1 MNKTWKRQ
9 VFRHTALYTAI
20 LMFSHTG
27 GGGGAQAQTQTQ
39 THKYAIVMNGQNL
52 PEVKWGQDYKKLAQ
66 KSNERQFTHTTNFHI
81 KKNVTLSFNN
91 IDEVVAEKK
100 DVVVFGTAT
109 YLPPYGK
116 VSGFDADKLKK
127 RGDALGWIKTTK
139 PGLVGYSYEG
149 VTCQNNYNNASSG
162 CPELIYKTQFSF
174 GQQGLKK
181 KTTGGLDIAEDKSRD
196 NSPIYKLQDYPGLG
210 VSFNLSSESLVKS
223 IKYNKIISSFSEGVT
238 QQNGTQNQHKDKN
251 LVYTT
256 GDYQYKNK
264 YSSRYVG
271 QNEHSA
277 IAFYLNAKLHL
288 LDKKNIKNIA
298 QGKTVNLGT
307 LKSYVEPTAEWKNKR
322 QNYFQGNWT
331 FEDKGTVS
339 VKLKLPE
346 VKAGRCVN
354 KNNPNPNAKAP
365 SPALTAPALWFGPV
379 QNGKV
384 QMYSASVS
392 TYPDSSSSQIF
403 LQNLS
408 RKDDTSKPG
417 RYSLKPL
424 STSEIK
430 SKEPNFTG
438 RQTIIRLDGRVQ
450 QIKLGQSNNEVVG
463 FNGNSNNATFGIVSE
478 GSFMPDTSEWKKV
491 LLPWTVR
498 VFADDSKFKEFNKE
512 EKDNKPKYSQKYRS
526 RDNGKRERNL
536 GDIVNSPIV
545 AVGGYLA
552 TSANDGMVHIFKKGN
567 GGDERNYSLK
577 LSYIPGTMP
586 RKDIENK
593 DSTLAKELRAFAEKG
608 YVGDRYGVDGGFV
621 LRQVNLNGK
630 DHVFMFGAMGFGGR
644 GAYAL
649 DLTKADG
656 SDPTKASLFDVKDN
670 GNNGNNGNNR
680 VELGYT
686 VGTPQIGKTH
696 NGKYAAFL
704 ASGYA
709 TKKIDDPTNK
719 TALYVYDL
727 ENNGNLIKKIE
738 VKDGKGGL
746 SSPTLVDKDLDGT
759 VDIAYAGDRGGKMY
773 RFDLSGQSPDQWTV
787 RPIFEGT
794 KPITSAPAI
803 SQLKDKRVVIFGTGS
818 DLSEEDVDNMEE
830 QYIYGIFD
838 DDTATTG
845 TVNFSGSGGG
855 LLEQV
860 LSRDNDNKTLFLTDY
875 KRSDGSGSKGWVVKL
890 KDGQRVT
897 VKPTVVLRTA
907 FVTIRKYND
916 GGCGAETA
924 ILGINTADGGKLTKK
939 SARPIVPDANKD
951 VAQYSG
957 HKQTTKGKSIP
968 IGCMQ
973 KGNEIVCP
981 NGYVYD
987 KPVNVRYLDE
997 KKTDGFSTTADGDA
1011 GGSGID
1017 PAGKRSGKNNR
1028 CFSQKGV
1035 RTLLMNDLDSLDI
1048 TGPTCGMKRISW
1060 REVFY

>member
-1 MNKTWKRQ
+1 
-9 VFRHTALYTAI
+9 
-20 LMFSHTG
+20 
-27 GGGGAQAQTQTQ
+27 
-39 THKYAIVMNGQNL
+39 
-52 PEVKWGQDYKKLAQ
+52 
-66 KSNERQFTHTTNFHI
+66 
-81 KKNVTLSFNN
+81 
-91 IDEVVAEKK
+91 
-100 DVVVFGTAT
+100 
-109 YLPPYGK
+109 
-116 VSGFDADKLKK
+116 
-127 RGDALGWIKTTK
+127 
-139 PGLVGYSYEG
+139 
-149 VTCQNNYNNASSG
+149 NA
-162 CPELIYKTQFSF
+162 
-174 GQQGLKK
+174 
-181 KTTGGLDIAEDKSRD
+181 
-196 NSPIYKLQDYPGLG
+196 
-210 VSFNLSSESLVKS
+210 
-223 IKYNKIISSFSEGVT
+223 
-238 QQNGTQNQHKDKN
+238 
-251 LVYTT
+251 
-256 GDYQYKNK
+256 
-264 YSSRYVG
+264 
-271 QNEHSA
+271 
-277 IAFYLNAKLHL
+277 
-288 LDKKNIKNIA
+288 
-298 QGKTVNLGT
+298 
-307 LKSYVEPTAEWKNKR
+307 
-322 QNYFQGNWT
+322 
-331 FEDKGTVS
+331 
-339 VKLKLPE
+339 
-346 VKAGRCVN
+346 
-354 KNNPNPNAKAP
+354 NNPNKSTKAP

-392 TYPDSSSSQIF
+392 TYPDSSSSRIF
-403 LQNLS
+403 LQNLK
-408 RKDDTSKPG
+408 RKTDTSRPG
-417 RYSLKPL
+417 RYSLADL

-430 SKEPNFTG
+430 SKEPSFTG
-438 RQTIIRLDGRVQ
+438 RQTVIRLDKGVH
-450 QIKLGQSNNEVVG
+450 QIKLQGNEVAN
-463 FNGNSNNATFGIVSE
+463 FNGNDGKNETFGIVSE

-498 VFADDSKFKEFNKE
+498 ASNDDGQFNTFNKE
-512 EKDNKPKYSQKYRS
+512 ENNGKPKYSQKYRS
-526 RDNGKRERNL
+526 RDNNNRDL

-545 AVGGYLA
+545 AVGEYLA

-567 GGDERNYSLK
+567 GGDDRNYSLK

-586 RKDIENK
+586 RKDIQSQ
-593 DSTLAKELRAFAEKG
+593 DSTLAKELRTFAEKG

-621 LRQVNLNGK
+621 LRKVDNLNGQNR
-630 DHVFMFGAMGFGGR
+630 VFMFGAMGFGGR

-709 TKKIDDPTNK
+709 TKKIDDSTNK

-727 ENNGNLIKKIE
+727 ENNGTLIRKIE

-759 VDIAYAGDRGGKMY
+759 IDIAYAGDRGGKMY
-773 RFDLSGQSPDQWTV
+773 RFDLSSQSPDQWTV

-818 DLSEEDVDNMEE
+818 DLSEDDVDNTDE
-830 QYIYGIFD
+830 QHIYGIFD

-845 TVNFSGSGGG
+845 SVNFSGTGGG
-855 LLEQV
+855 LLEQH
-860 LSRDNDNKTLFLTDY
+860 LTQENKTLFLTDY
-875 KRSDGSGSKGWVVKL
+875 KRSDGSGSKGWMVKL
-890 KDGQRVT
+890 QPGQRVT

-907 FVTIRKYND
+907 FVTIRKYTTD
-916 GGCGAETA
+916 GCGAETA

-939 SARPIVPDANKD
+939 SARPIVPAANSK

-957 HKQTTKGKSIP
+957 DKKTSSGKSIP
-968 IGCMQ
+968 IGCME
-973 KGNEIVCP
+973 KDNGIVCP

>member
-27 GGGGAQAQTQTQ
+27 GGGAQAQTQ
-39 THKYAIVMNGQNL
+39 THKYAIVMNGQQL
-52 PEVKWGQDYKKLAQ
+52 PEVKWGNSYNSLTV
-66 KSNERQFTHTTNFHI
+66 KSNEREVTHTSNFVVAKKHI
-81 KKNVTLSFNN
+81 SFSFNN
-91 IDEVVAEKK
+91 TDEVVAEKK
-100 DVVVFGTAT
+100 DAVVFGAAT

-116 VSGFDADKLKK
+116 VSGFDTAKLVERKNAVDQI
-127 RGDALGWIKTTK
+127 GTTH
-139 PGLVGYSYEG
+139 PGLIGYNYQD
-149 VTCQNNYNNASSG
+149 VTCASG
-162 CPELIYKTQFSF
+162 NCPELSYRTQFTF
-174 GQQGLKK
+174 NNGLKRNGN
-181 KTTGGLDIAEDKSRD
+181 GGRLDIYEDKSRD
-196 NSPIYKLQDYPGLG
+196 NSPIYKLKDHPWLG
-210 VSFNLSSESLVKS
+210 VSFNLGGESSFKPKRQGSLV
-223 IKYNKIISSFSEGVT
+223 SSFREDVT
-238 QQNGTQNQHKDKN
+238 QQNGTQDQYKSKN

-256 GDYQYKNK
+256 DDYNSKGNKNHQDK
-264 YSSRYVG
+264 HHAV
-271 QNEHSA
+271 
-277 IAFYLNAKLHL
+277 AFYLNAKLHL
-288 LDKKNIKNIA
+288 LDKKQIQHIA
-298 QGKTVNLGT
+298 QGVTVDLGT
-307 LKSYVEPTAEWKNKR
+307 LKTRIEPTEAWKKQRYNFF
-322 QNYFQGNWT
+322 NGGTWT
-331 FEDKGTVS
+331 YEDKGSVS

-346 VKAGRCVN
+346 VKAGRCTN
-354 KNNPNPNAKAP
+354 AAHPNSKAKPP

-392 TYPDSSSSQIF
+392 TYPDSSSSRIF
-403 LQNLS
+403 LQNLK
-408 RKDDTSKPG
+408 RKNDPNKPG
-417 RYSLKPL
+417 RYSLADL
-424 STSEIK
+424 SASDIQ
-430 SKEPNFTG
+430 SKEPTFTS
-438 RQTIIRLDGRVQ
+438 RQTVIRLDKGVH
-450 QIKLGQSNNEVVG
+450 QIKLQGNEVTG

-478 GSFMPDTSEWKKV
+478 GSFMPDASEWKKV

-498 VFADDSKFKEFNKE
+498 ASNDDGQFNTFNKKE
-512 EKDNKPKYSQKYRS
+512 NNGKPTYSQKYRS
-526 RDNGKRERNL
+526 RDNSKRERDL

-567 GGDERNYSLK
+567 GDARNYSLK

-586 RKDIENK
+586 RQYFDNDTSALK
-593 DSTLAKELRAFAEKG
+593 DSTLAQELRTFAEKG

-621 LRQVNLNGK
+621 LREVERGGK
-630 DHVFMFGAMGFGGR
+630 KHVFMFGAMGFGGR

-649 DLTKADG
+649 DLTKVD
-656 SDPTKASLFDVKDN
+656 SNNPTAVSLFDVKNDN
-670 GNNGNNGNNR
+670 NNGNNG
-680 VELGYT
+680 VKLGYT

-709 TKKIDDPTNK
+709 TKDINSNDNT

-727 ENNGNLIKKIE
+727 ENNNGTPIAKIE

-759 VDIAYAGDRGGKMY
+759 VDIAYAGDRGGNMY
-773 RFDLSGQSPDQWTV
+773 RFDLSGNNPTKWSA
-787 RPIFEGT
+787 RAIFSGN

-818 DLSEEDVDNMEE
+818 DLSEEDVDKKDE

-838 DDTATTG
+838 DDTATSNVDVKLKG
-845 TVNFSGSGGG
+845 LGGG

-860 LSRDNDNKTLFLTDY
+860 LEQKDKTLFLTDY

-907 FVTIRKYND
+907 FVTIRKYTDN
-916 GGCGAETA
+916 GCGAETA

-957 HKQTTKGKSIP
+957 HKKGINGKSIP
-968 IGCMQ
+968 IGCMW
-973 KGNEIVCP
+973 KNNETVCP

-1048 TGPTCGMKRISW
+1048 TGPMCGMKRISW